1 MNLAGTDDL
10 LLASIQGHIFL
21 MELLTAIKLF
31 TQDFVTYIGLHSPEN
46 LVARLPLIPG
56 SQ

>member
-21 MELLTAIKLF
+21 MELLTAIKPF
-31 TQDFVTYIGLHSPEN
+31 TQDFVTYIGLDSPEY

>member
-31 TQDFVTYIGLHSPEN
+31 TQDFVTYIGLDSPEY

>member
-1 MNLAGTDDL
+1 MNLAATDDP

-21 MELLTAIKLF
+21 MELLTAIKSF
-31 TQDFVTYIGLHSPEN
+31 TQDFVTYIGLESPEY
-46 LVARLPLIPG
+46 LVARFPLIPG